1 MSGSRISDGA
11 VGGVDM
17 SEVNA
22 GWTDESRAGVEASMM
37 RARRMIGETRRDCR
51 GREIRS
57 LAMTEVEESC
67 PECGYVI
74 TAVSFPEI
82 CAYCGSSF

>member
-1 MSGSRISDGA
+1 MSGARISDGA
-11 VGGVDM
+11 AGGVDM
-17 SEVNA
+17 SETNVV
-22 GWTDESRAGVEASMM
+22 WTDESRAGVDASIK
-37 RARRMIGETRRDCR
+37 RARRMTGETRRDCR